1 MCMQTKNII
10 KIRDVMF
17 MMDSTNIEYDLE
29 MCPSGRHEAHRMI
42 VVDKF

>member
-29 MCPSGRHEAHRMI
+29 MCPSGRNEAHMMI